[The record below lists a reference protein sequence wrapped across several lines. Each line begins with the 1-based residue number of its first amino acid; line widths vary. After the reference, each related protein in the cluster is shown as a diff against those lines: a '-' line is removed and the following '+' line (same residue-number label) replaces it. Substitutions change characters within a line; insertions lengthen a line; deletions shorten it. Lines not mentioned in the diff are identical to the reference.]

1 MRASAAV
8 GWWIMASCVA
18 ARTAFSRDNE
28 PPPPRSSYILSYLL
42 SPAVR
47 TLLPSGLGPR
57 CRRRSLVA
65 MASSAAACD
74 AAAEALAANDPEEAL
89 AAAEAAVVLQPESSR
104 AWSLRAQALNELQ
117 LFADVL
123 AAVPYMRSLGD
134 ADNWQQEA
142 ERATA
147 SLQSLFALLPAAMAG
162 TASSDPDERLAAW
175 TELAEADPTSL
186 QARSSLYTSWLQ
198 EAARCGQPSEPG
210 LCAT

>member
-1 MRASAAV
+1 MRASFLPE
-8 GWWIMASCVA
+8 I
-18 ARTAFSRDNE
+18 
-28 PPPPRSSYILSYLL
+28 YLSIYL
-42 SPAVR
+42 SP
-47 TLLPSGLGPR
+47 GLGPR

-142 ERATA
+142 ERATT

-210 LCAT
+210 PCAT

>member
-28 PPPPRSSYILSYLL
+28 PPPPRSSYILSSRCSYVIALGAG
-42 SPAVR
+42 SA
-47 TLLPSGLGPR
+47 LP
-57 CRRRSLVA
+57 RRSLVA

-142 ERATA
+142 ERATT

>member
-1 MRASAAV
+1 MRPLDFVAS
-8 GWWIMASCVA
+8 
-18 ARTAFSRDNE
+18 
-28 PPPPRSSYILSYLL
+28 PPAL
-42 SPAVR
+42 A
-47 TLLPSGLGPR
+47 
-57 CRRRSLVA
+57 A

-74 AAAEALAANDPEEAL
+74 AAAEALAADDPEEAL

-210 LCAT
+210 TVRHVDSLLCVCTAYALHALACELRD

>member
-1 MRASAAV
+1 MGRPVPRWLV
-8 GWWIMASCVA
+8 GG
-18 ARTAFSRDNE
+18 SR
-28 PPPPRSSYILSYLL
+28 LAL
-42 SPAVR
+42 A
-47 TLLPSGLGPR
+47 
-57 CRRRSLVA
+57 A

-74 AAAEALAANDPEEAL
+74 AAAEALAADDPEEAL

-142 ERATA
+142 ERAST

-198 EAARCGQPSEPG
+198 EAAR
-210 LCAT
+210 